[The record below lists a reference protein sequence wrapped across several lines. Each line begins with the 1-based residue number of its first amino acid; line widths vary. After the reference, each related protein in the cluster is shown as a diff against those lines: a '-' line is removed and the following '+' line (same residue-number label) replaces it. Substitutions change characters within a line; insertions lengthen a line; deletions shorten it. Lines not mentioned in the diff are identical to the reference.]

1 MFANQGVRSKDS
13 QGTLDIPM
21 ESGQLVWPSD
31 PARLKNWLQNEGWR
45 FELLLGE
52 EPPAMGSLPRYGF
65 LELDANIHQ
74 AGDALR

>member
-1 MFANQGVRSKDS
+1 MK
-13 QGTLDIPM
+13 
-21 ESGQLVWPSD
+21 SD
-31 PARLKNWLQNEGWR
+31 DHPAHLNAHRTGYRMKAGG